1 MFQAVPPPIISSTKL
16 YVQRQ
21 VLSNQY
27 LEVRLHL
34 HTEASS
40 ISCTIAAG
48 SSIGLTI
55 PDSVSYSFVLL
66 MMGGGT
72 A

>member
-1 MFQAVPPPIISSTKL
+1 M
-16 YVQRQ
+16 
-21 VLSNQY
+21 
-27 LEVRLHL
+27 
-34 HTEASS
+34 
-40 ISCTIAAG
+40 IAAG

-55 PDSVSYSFVLL
+55 PEAVCTVVLL